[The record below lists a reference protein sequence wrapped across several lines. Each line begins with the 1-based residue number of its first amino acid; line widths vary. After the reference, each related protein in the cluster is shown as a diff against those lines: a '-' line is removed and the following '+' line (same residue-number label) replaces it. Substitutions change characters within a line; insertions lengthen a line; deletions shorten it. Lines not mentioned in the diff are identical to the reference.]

1 MFFDTHCH
9 LDDKQ
14 FDADREDMFTRAI
27 ANGVTRFVNISYDL
41 DSSKRSLALA
51 NARPDVFAAIGIH
64 PNDANSAIANPSVYD
79 ELRELAASPRVVAV
93 GEIGLDYYWEAA
105 PREVQREVFE
115 RQLALAQ
122 EIHRPVI
129 IHCRDKAQSYAAYD
143 DVLAILFG
151 HDGLRGRVLLHAFAG
166 SFEQAEKA
174 IGQNYTLGFG
184 GPISYPKSENTREIA
199 AWVPETNFVLETDAP
214 YLPPQK
220 FRGKRNEP
228 GYIPL
233 FAATLAKVR
242 GLELAALADLTTRNA
257 NTFFRIQHSVS

>member
-14 FDADREDMFTRAI
+14 FDPDREEMFARAI
-27 ANGVTRFVNISYDL
+27 QNGVTRFVNISYDL
-41 DSSKRSLALA
+41 DSSRRSIALA
-51 NARPDVFAAIGIH
+51 HARPDVYAAIGIH
-64 PNDANSAIANPSVYD
+64 PNDAAHADAGAY
-79 ELRELAASPRVVAV
+79 EALRGLAATPRVVAI

-105 PREVQREVFE
+105 PREVQRVVFE
-115 RQLALAQ
+115 RQLDLAQ
-122 EIHRPVI
+122 ALGKPVI
-129 IHCRDKAQSYAAYD
+129 IHCRDKAGSHAAYD
-143 DVLAILFG
+143 DVLAILLAR
-151 HDGLRGRVLLHAFAG
+151 DGLRGRVLLHAYAG
-166 SFEQAEKA
+166 SLAQAERA
-174 IGQNYTLGFG
+174 IGQNYMLGFG

-199 AWVPETNFVLETDAP
+199 GWAPETNFVLETDAP

-242 GLELAALADLTTRNA
+242 GMELAALAALTTRNA
-257 NTFFRIQHSVS
+257 TTFFGIPPSDS

>member
-14 FDADREDMFTRAI
+14 FDADREEMFARAI
-27 ANGVTRFVNISYDL
+27 QNGVTRFVNISYDL
-41 DSSKRSLALA
+41 DSSKRSIALA
-51 NARPDVFAAIGIH
+51 HARPDVYAAIGIH
-64 PNDANSAIANPSVYD
+64 PNDASHADAGAYD
-79 ELRELAASPRVVAV
+79 ALRGLAASPRVVAI
-93 GEIGLDYYWEAA
+93 GEIGLDYYWDAA

-115 RQLALAQ
+115 RQLDLAQ
-122 EIHRPVI
+122 EVNRPVI
-129 IHCRDKAQSYAAYD
+129 IHCRDKAGSYAAYD
-143 DVLAILFG
+143 DVLAVLFG
-151 HDGLRGRVLLHAFAG
+151 RDGLRGRVLLHAYAG

-199 AWVPETNFVLETDAP
+199 AWVPAPNFVLETDAP

-242 GLELAALADLTTRNA
+242 GMELAALADLTTRNA
-257 NTFFRIQHSVS
+257 NAFFGVPNT

>member
-14 FDADREDMFTRAI
+14 FDADREEMFARAI

-41 DSSKRSLALA
+41 DSSRRSIALA
-51 NARPDVFAAIGIH
+51 TVRPDVYAAIGIH
-64 PNDANSAIANPSVYD
+64 PNDANHADAGAYD
-79 ELRELAASPRVVAV
+79 ALRGLATHPRVVAI
-93 GEIGLDYYWEAA
+93 GEIGLDYYWDAA

-115 RQLALAQ
+115 RQLDLAQ
-122 EIHRPVI
+122 DVGKPII

-143 DVLAILFG
+143 DVLAILFAR
-151 HDGLRGRVLLHAFAG
+151 DGLRGRVLLHAYAG
-166 SFEQAEKA
+166 SFAQAEAA
-174 IGQNYTLGFG
+174 IRHNYTLGFG

-199 AWVPETNFVLETDAP
+199 AWAPEPNFVLETDAP

-220 FRGKRNEP
+220 LRGKRNEP

-242 GLELAALADLTTRNA
+242 GMELAALADLTTHNA
-257 NTFFRIQHSVS
+257 LSFLGITSK